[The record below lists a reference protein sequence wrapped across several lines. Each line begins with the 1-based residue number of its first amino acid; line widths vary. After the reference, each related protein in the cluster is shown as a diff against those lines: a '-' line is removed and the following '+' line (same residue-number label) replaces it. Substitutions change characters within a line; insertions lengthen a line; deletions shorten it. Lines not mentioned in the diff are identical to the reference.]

1 MTPQCDRPGCTGTVD
16 ETGFCDVCGLAP
28 LPTDTASDTD
38 APAAAPSRPAARD
51 TWTVAGLVSLPVLT
65 FPSDTVTTHL
75 RRVPEEFRFCPNG
88 HQVGRSRGARPGRD
102 KGFCPYCPTRT
113 PFNFAVSLRPGDLVA
128 DRYRVV
134 RCVTHG
140 GQGLLYLAQDTHKDQ
155 VNVALKGVLHA
166 ADEASLDVAVKE
178 RKFLNALD
186 HPNIVRSTDFATVDD
201 PDAGPTSYIVMEYLD
216 GMSLRRLQGAAKDP
230 RQPDVSLPI
239 DHILAYGH
247 EILAALHYLHRRGLL
262 YTDMKPDNVMRTA
275 DRIKVIDLGGVRKA
289 DSGRKRVVHS
299 DDFSVGDTEFQTLG
313 PTVRS
318 DLFAVGRT
326 LEELYRYRTPGPDTP
341 GAGPDALG
349 IESFRRLV
357 ARAVRSDWDRRF
369 ASATE
374 MSEQLLGVLR
384 EILAGQPDRRQPEP
398 ISLFQPSARL
408 LDAGLGLAVPL
419 RTWID
424 GGDSIALDDG
434 LPASVDVAL
443 GLAVPRPDPSDP
455 AVDVL
460 RTVDASDPQAL
471 LRELA
476 MVEQTSVEIE
486 LSRCRAHLALADPGL
501 AAAALTAAETVPDI
515 QPDVDWRIAWHR
527 GLLALAADRVDEA
540 GQRFDEVYSDIPGE
554 VAPKLALGY
563 CAERA
568 GDHVRAARYYAAVW
582 QRDPFQASAAFGLA
596 RLHLA
601 ATDRTGAVAVLDEV
615 PALSRH
621 HDAARVA
628 AVRVLSSRLPGGP
641 PTAVELNQAVH
652 RLAALTLDGEARDR
666 LTTAIREM
674 ALDLARSGDAA
685 KLTGG
690 PVLGAPP
697 TQRAIR
703 ELLEM
708 SYRALGQQAQH
719 ADLPAPVIARLGRTR
734 RAGPP
739 LDAARRAAHD
749 LLVDRANAV
758 RPRTRW

>member
-1 MTPQCDRPGCTGTVD
+1 MTPCNWPGCTGTVD

-28 LPTDTASDTD
+28 LPAGTAT
-38 APAAAPSRPAARD
+38 PAAAPSRSTGRD
-51 TWTVAGLVSLPVLT
+51 IWTVASIVPLPVLT
-65 FPSDTVTTHL
+65 FSPDGATTAPL
-75 RRVPEEFRFCPNG
+75 RVPEEFRFCPKG
-88 HQVGRSRGARPGRD
+88 HPVGRSRGGRPGRD
-102 KGFCPYCPTRT
+102 SGFCPYCPTPT
-113 PFNFAVSLRPGDLVA
+113 PFNFRPGLRANDVVA
-128 DRYRVV
+128 DRYKVV
-134 RCVTHG
+134 RCVARG
-140 GQGLLYLAQDTHKDQ
+140 GQGWVYLAHDTHNDH
-155 VNVALKGVLHA
+155 VDVALKGVLHA
-166 ADEASLDVAVKE
+166 ADEASLKAAVEE
-178 RKFLNALD
+178 RRFLNALD
-186 HPNIVRSTDFATVDD
+186 HPNIVRSIDFATHDD
-201 PDAGPTSYIVMEYLD
+201 PVAGPTGYIVMDYLD
-216 GMSLRRLQGAAKDP
+216 GMSLRRLQVAAKDP

-247 EILAALHYLHRRGLL
+247 EILAALDYLHRRGLL

-289 DSGRKRVVHS
+289 DSGTEGIVHS
-299 DDFSVGDTEFQTLG
+299 VDFSVSRTEFQTRG
-313 PTVRS
+313 PTERS

-326 LEELYRYRTPGPDTP
+326 LEELYRSRTPGPDTP
-341 GAGPDALG
+341 GAAPDALG

-357 ARAVRSDWDRRF
+357 ARAVRPDWDRRF

-408 LDAGLGLAVPL
+408 LDAGLGLVLPL
-419 RTWID
+419 RVWID
-424 GGDSIALDDG
+424 AGDSTLLDDG
-434 LPASVDVAL
+434 LPASVDVAF
-443 GLAVPRPDPSDP
+443 GLAVPRPDPDDP

-476 MVEQTSVEIE
+476 IVEQTSVEIE
-486 LSRCRAHLALADPGL
+486 LSRCRAHLALADL
-501 AAAALTAAETVPDI
+501 DSATAALGSAETMTGTRG
-515 QPDVDWRIAWHR
+515 DVDWRIAWHR
-527 GLLALAADRVDEA
+527 GLLALAADRIDEA
-540 GQRFDEVYSDIPGE
+540 GQQFDAVYSDIPGE

-563 CAERA
+563 CAERG

-596 RLHLA
+596 RLRLA
-601 ATDRTGAVAVLDEV
+601 TTDRAGAVAVLDEV

-628 AVRVLSSRLPGGP
+628 AARVLSSRLPGGP
-641 PTAVELNQAVH
+641 PTAGELNQAVH
-652 RLAALTLDGEARDR
+652 RLAALNLDGEARDR
-666 LTTAIREM
+666 LITAIREM

-685 KLTGG
+685 DLTGG
-690 PVLGAPP
+690 PVLAAPP
-697 TQRAIR
+697 TERAIR
-703 ELLEM
+703 ELLEG
-708 SYRALGQQAQH
+708 SYRALGQQAHH
-719 ADLPAPVIARLGRTR
+719 AELPDPVVVARSGRFR
-734 RAGPP
+734 RAVRV
-739 LDAARRAAHD
+739 DARRAAHD